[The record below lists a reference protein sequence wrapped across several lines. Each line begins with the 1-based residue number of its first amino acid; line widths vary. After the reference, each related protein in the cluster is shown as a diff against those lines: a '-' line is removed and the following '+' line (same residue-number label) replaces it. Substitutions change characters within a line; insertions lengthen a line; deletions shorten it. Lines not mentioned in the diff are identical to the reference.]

1 MDRRPRLV
9 AVGDALADIVVA
21 AGPGDCEALG
31 VAPGTAAFRDRAALE
46 AAVARLAG
54 GGPVAPTAGG
64 SAANTCV
71 AFAASGGHASL
82 LTASMTDDLGR
93 SIAEDLAARGVR
105 VPLPRG
111 GRATTRASGPVGAV
125 SAFAATGRCLVLL
138 LPDGE
143 RAFLIWQGE
152 PWRLR
157 ALREAVAAYFARDEP
172 CDALLFEGYLLA
184 ADEGLEVARSV
195 LARARAVGAARV
207 LALSDQRLVLEHR
220 RRFEAVLAA
229 GVDVVVGNE
238 AEATAVTGRATARDA
253 AAELARRGALAVVT
267 LGRRGALV
275 HGPAGRHLVT
285 GAEIVPAPS
294 ALGAGDAFAG
304 GFLFGL
310 LSGAEHSVCLAL
322 GTGRARAVLK
332 VRQARAPVRG
342 PTGGAPPM
350 TSAGEIP

>member
-1 MDRRPRLV
+1 MDRPRLV

-21 AGPGDCEALG
+21 VRPGVCEALG
-31 VAPGTAAFRDRAALE
+31 VAPGTAVFRDRAALE
-46 AAVARLAG
+46 AAVARFAD
-54 GGPVAPTAGG
+54 GPVAPTAGG

-82 LTASMTDDLGR
+82 LTASMTDDLAR
-93 SIAEDLAARGVR
+93 AIAEDLAARGVS
-105 VPLPRG
+105 VPLPANADG
-111 GRATTRASGPVGAV
+111 ETGAAGVTGTTG
-125 SAFAATGRCLVLL
+125 ATGRCLVLL

-157 ALREAVAAYFARDEP
+157 ALRDGVAAHFARPQP
-172 CDALLFEGYLLA
+172 CDAVLFEGYLLA
-184 ADEGLEVARSV
+184 TDEGLEVGRSV
-195 LARARAVGAARV
+195 LDRACGLGAARV
-207 LALSDQRLVLEHR
+207 LALSDRRLVLEHR
-220 RRFEAVLAA
+220 HRFDALLAA
-229 GVDVVVGNE
+229 GVDVVLGNE
-238 AEATAVTGRATARDA
+238 AEVTAVTGRATADDA

-267 LGRRGALV
+267 LGSRGALV
-275 HGPAGRHLVT
+275 HGPAGRCLT
-285 GAEIVPAPS
+285 TAEEVIPTPS

-310 LSGAEHSVCLAL
+310 LSGAEHPVCLAL

-342 PTGGAPPM
+342 PTGAQSPA
-350 TSAGEIP
+350 TADDAVR